1 MKRTIILFISF
12 VICLSTYSQSISVDS
27 IVAFYR
33 NADIDCYKEKLYKG
47 MKEYDCWLEDTFP
60 KIIQSW
66 YLKPVCLY
74 SPSNIDIRKYDVIP
88 FVALSFY
95 DMENF
100 SEKDNIYDHIIIDST
115 RCFSFVP
122 IDKKGTLL
130 GITEMYDHYT
140 YVNFTNKEDYDYKS
154 FRKLQKHLKRVLKTC
169 RKNDAEALV
178 FFQNSII
185 SRFCY
190 IKKGRIYFATPKPEE
205 LNEGIFRCLEKGHSD
220 MIRVLGNRYLP
231 EYRELYKSELDE
243 VPYRKVRTGHTERKD
258 LRICM

>member
-66 YLKPVCLY
+66 SLKPVCDY

-130 GITEMYDHYT
+130 GITEVHDHYT
-140 YVNFTNKEDYDYKS
+140 YLNFTNKEDYDYKS
-154 FRKLQKHLKRVLKTC
+154 LRKQQKHLKRILKTC
-169 RKNDAEALV
+169 RKNDAEALA
-178 FFQNSII
+178 FLQTSILGH
-185 SRFCY
+185 FCF
-190 IKKGRIYFATPKPEE
+190 IRKGRIYFATPKPEE
-205 LNEGIFRCLEKGHSD
+205 LNEWVLKWLEKGYYDSV
-220 MIRVLGNRYLP
+220 RGLGGRYLP
-231 EYRELYKSELDE
+231 EYRERYTNGLNT
-243 VPYRKVRTGHTERKD
+243 PYRKIRTGHTEKKD